1 MQKKPNI
8 IIITTHDTGRHFG
21 CYGVPSV
28 ATPAI
33 DRLAGE
39 GVRFDNMFATSS
51 ICSPSRGSLMTGR
64 YPQSNGLTGLAGK
77 NWGSEFNDTKQH
89 LSHVLRDAG
98 YHTVFFGHQHE
109 TAELSTLGF
118 DDISGAHRA
127 MLTAPF
133 ARVDPGGKPESLADG
148 CKRSSKN
155 APETASDAS
164 SFIKNAAAKEMP
176 FFMQIG
182 FFETHTPY
190 LWGGCEPDD
199 SKGVYLPPY
208 TQSTADTV
216 WQDKV
221 LGPHVAGLQGSI
233 RMVDKAVEIILN
245 ALDAGGL
252 ADDTLVLFTVDHGP
266 ELPRAKWTMSDGGIR
281 VAFIM
286 RWPAGGIAGGKSC
299 DQLLSN
305 VDFLPTLAD
314 IAGVPIPKNVEGRS
328 FAWALP
334 GGSGTC
340 EKPRDTVYAMFS
352 YVHTYCA
359 RTAAYK
365 IIRDFS
371 ETPSTELYDL
381 REDPLELRD
390 VAYDARYAGARADME
405 ARLSAWLD
413 AVGDPIERG

>member
-1 MQKKPNI
+1 V
-8 IIITTHDTGRHFG
+8 
-21 CYGVPSV
+21 Y
-28 ATPAI
+28 
-33 DRLAGE
+33 
-39 GVRFDNMFATSS
+39 
-51 ICSPSRGSLMTGR
+51 
-64 YPQSNGLTGLAGK
+64 
-77 NWGSEFNDTKQH
+77 
-89 LSHVLRDAG
+89 
-98 YHTVFFGHQHE
+98 
-109 TAELSTLGF
+109 
-118 DDISGAHRA
+118 
-127 MLTAPF
+127 
-133 ARVDPGGKPESLADG
+133 
-148 CKRSSKN
+148 KR
-155 APETASDAS
+155 
-164 SFIKNAAAKEMP
+164 
-176 FFMQIG
+176 Q
-182 FFETHTPY
+182 
-190 LWGGCEPDD
+190 
-199 SKGVYLPPY
+199 
-208 TQSTADTV
+208 
-216 WQDKV
+216 
-221 LGPHVAGLQGSI
+221 
-233 RMVDKAVEIILN
+233 
-245 ALDAGGL
+245 LDAGGL